1 METSINH
8 KEYTCFFTGH
18 RQLPTKRLD
27 QIYDLL
33 IQSIVTLIEEKGV
46 TDFIAGGALGFDTM
60 AAEAVIALREKYP
73 FIKLHLY
80 LPCYNQCKK
89 WNYNDQYMYRIIMS
103 KADDYIYVTE
113 GRYTYDCMHKRNRRM
128 ADDSYYCICYCATDR
143 SGTGVTVRYAE
154 QKGIYIDNICETLY
168 GI

>member
-1 METSINH
+1 M
-8 KEYTCFFTGH
+8 
-18 RQLPTKRLD
+18 
-27 QIYDLL
+27 
-33 IQSIVTLIEEKGV
+33 
-46 TDFIAGGALGFDTM
+46 GFDTM

-89 WNYNDQYMYRIIMS
+89 WSYNDQYMYRIIMS

-143 SGTGVTVRYAE
+143 SCTGVTVRYVE